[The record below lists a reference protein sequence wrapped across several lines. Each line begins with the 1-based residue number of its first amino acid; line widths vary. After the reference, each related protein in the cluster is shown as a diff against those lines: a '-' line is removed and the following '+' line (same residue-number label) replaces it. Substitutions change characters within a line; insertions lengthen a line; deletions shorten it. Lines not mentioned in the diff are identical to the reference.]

1 MNNEQAELGLGAHCR
16 KRKPEIGNLFM
27 GSDKR
32 PIASYYRSPKS
43 GRYD

>member
-1 MNNEQAELGLGAHCR
+1 MNNQSWVSARTAE

-32 PIASYYRSPKS
+32 PTASYDRSPKKWS
-43 GRYD
+43 VD

>member
-1 MNNEQAELGLGAHCR
+1 MNKQSWVSARTAE